1 MKGPHD
7 PDRSRSSSLDTGFS
21 LIEILMVILL
31 LSVLIFMG
39 AGSMFRQSPR
49 HSLERAI
56 RQVSATISW
65 ARYKSIF
72 DERKYRISFSDDAL
86 DFEKYDMSE
95 GKWVR
100 TLSCYLDRVN
110 LSANNKPIF
119 HPAGTV
125 SNLVTIIV
133 SNSAGS
139 YKITL
144 AITGRIKTV
153 KL

>member
-1 MKGPHD
+1 
-7 PDRSRSSSLDTGFS
+7 
-21 LIEILMVILL
+21 
-31 LSVLIFMG
+31 MG

>member
-1 MKGPHD
+1 
-7 PDRSRSSSLDTGFS
+7 
-21 LIEILMVILL
+21 
-31 LSVLIFMG
+31 
-39 AGSMFRQSPR
+39 MFRQSPR